1 MKGLTLWDT
10 GPVSWINYDIAYP
23 HKSSVGLEPS
33 WITEKFLEVWH
44 CFCYMISRIFLP
56 KKSGEKFMFACRLG
70 VRPHNNENISWTGS
84 VD

>member
-44 CFCYMISRIFLP
+44 CFCYKFQCIFPCL
-56 KKSGEKFMFACRLG
+56 KREEIIVLICRPG
-70 VRPHNNENISWTGS
+70 VSPHKNENISWTGS